1 MHITRSQPEEAT
13 LSCRLKWWQF
23 LQRFRQWE
31 ADRDYHRIETALE
44 RHQSRL
50 WTNRLQCLHCR
61 SIVAR
66 NAKYCQICGIDMSPT
81 TEPMLPIVPTRKVLH
96 PPVNGLYARLYN
108 HVPGGTHTK
117 TIKAVNLVEIAERQ
131 ATDALSLHKKEGHT
145 Q

>member
-1 MHITRSQPEEAT
+1 
-13 LSCRLKWWQF
+13 
-23 LQRFRQWE
+23 
-31 ADRDYHRIETALE
+31 
-44 RHQSRL
+44 
-50 WTNRLQCLHCR
+50 
-61 SIVAR
+61 
-66 NAKYCQICGIDMSPT
+66 
-81 TEPMLPIVPTRKVLH
+81 MLPIVPTRKVLH